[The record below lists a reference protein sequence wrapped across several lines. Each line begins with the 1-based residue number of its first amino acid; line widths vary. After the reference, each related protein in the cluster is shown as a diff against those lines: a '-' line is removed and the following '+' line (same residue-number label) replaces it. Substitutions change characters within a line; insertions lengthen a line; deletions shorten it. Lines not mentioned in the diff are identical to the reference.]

1 MAMTTDFL
9 SAVTQIAAERG
20 FDRERVFEAL
30 EEAILTA
37 YRKEKFGTTRDE
49 EGNKMGENLSAEVDR
64 ETGEFKLFANKEV
77 VEDVEDEELEIALSE
92 AEYISP
98 NVEIGDTVQIEIPS
112 EELGR
117 IAAQAAKQVVLQK
130 MSEFE
135 KDAILE
141 EYSDKVGEVFTALMQ
156 RMQRGEV
163 VFEIGKATAYMPQ
176 EEQIGNEFYKVGQRY
191 KVLLKSIEDG
201 QIVVSRSDPNF
212 LIELFKLEVP
222 EIESGVVEIKAVARE
237 AGMRSKIAVMSNQEG
252 VDPIGSCVG
261 QRGIRI
267 ANVMNELGE
276 EKIDIIEWHEEPEQF
291 VANALSPAKVND
303 VTIEEETAT
312 VKVDSDQLSLAIG
325 KEGQNV
331 RLAWKLTGLKIDIEG
346 PEGET
351 AAEMGDGVEEYAEE
365 TQEPVLDDTEVKTEE
380 ELDEESEKVE
390 EDEEALDKND
400 PEETEEEQEVDDDDK
415 DNVEEEGEDEKGDD
429 DKEDVEEE
437 EEDEKEDDDKE
448 GDEETEE

>member
-20 FDRERVFEAL
+20 FDKEKVFEAL

-64 ETGEFKLFANKEV
+64 ENGEFKLFANKTV
-77 VEDVEDEELEIALSE
+77 VEDVKDDEIEIALSE

-98 NVEIGDTVQIEIPS
+98 NVEVGDTVQIEIPS

-135 KDAILE
+135 KDAVLE

-163 VFEIGKATAYMPQ
+163 IFEIGKATAIMPQ
-176 EEQIGNEFYKVGQRY
+176 EEQIGNEFYRIGERY
-191 KVLLKSIEDG
+191 KVLLKSIEEG
-201 QIVVSRSDPNF
+201 QIIVSRSDPEF

-237 AGMRSKIAVMSNQEG
+237 AGMRSKIAVVSNQDG

-267 ANVMNELGE
+267 ANIMNELGE
-276 EKIDIIEWHEEPEQF
+276 EKIDIIEWAEDEDEF
-291 VANALSPAKVND
+291 VANALSPAKVNEVD
-303 VTIEEETAT
+303 IVDETAT
-312 VKVDSDQLSLAIG
+312 VKVDADQLSLAIG

-331 RLAWKLTGLKIDIEG
+331 RLAWKLTGMKIDIEG

-351 AAEMGDGVEEYAEE
+351 AAEMGDGVEEYAEA
-365 TQEPVLDDTEVKTEE
+365 TQESVLDDTEVKDVE
-380 ELDEESEKVE
+380 ELE
-390 EDEEALDKND
+390 
-400 PEETEEEQEVDDDDK
+400 EETEK
-415 DNVEEEGEDEKGDD
+415 K
-429 DKEDVEEE
+429 DKEE
-437 EEDEKEDDDKE
+437 DKE
-448 GDEETEE
+448 KKDEDKEE

>member
-1 MAMTTDFL
+1 MYMAMTSDFL
-9 SAVTQIAAERG
+9 SAVTQVSAERG
-20 FDRERVFEAL
+20 FDKEKVFEAL

-37 YRKEKFGTTRDE
+37 YRKEKFGSTRDE
-49 EGNKMGENLSAEVDR
+49 EGNRMGENLSVEVDR
-64 ETGEFKLFANKEV
+64 ENGEFKLFANKTV
-77 VEDVEDEELEIALSE
+77 VEEVEDDEIEIALAE

-98 NVEIGDTVQIEIPS
+98 NVEVGDTVQIEIPS

-135 KDAILE
+135 KEAVLE

-163 VFEIGKATAYMPQ
+163 ILEIGKATAVMPQ
-176 EEQIGNEFYKVGQRY
+176 EEQISNEFYKIGQRY

-201 QIVVSRSDPNF
+201 QIIVSRSDPQF
-212 LIELFKLEVP
+212 LVELFKLEVP
-222 EIESGVVEIKAVARE
+222 EIESGVVEIKSVARE
-237 AGMRSKIAVMSNQEG
+237 AGMRSKIAVESHQDG

-276 EKIDIIEWHEEPEQF
+276 EKIDIIEWSDDPEEF
-291 VANALSPAKVND
+291 VANALSPAKVNE
-303 VTIEEETAT
+303 VTIEDETAT
-312 VKVDSDQLSLAIG
+312 VTVDADQLSLAIG

-331 RLAWKLTGLKIDIEG
+331 RLAWKLTGMKIDIEG

-351 AAEMGDGVEEYAEE
+351 AAEIGDGVEEYAEE
-365 TQEPVLDDTEVKTEE
+365 TQDEVLDDTEIKTEE
-380 ELDEESEKVE
+380 SEEVE
-390 EDEEALDKND
+390 EVEEK
-400 PEETEEEQEVDDDDK
+400 EVTEE
-415 DNVEEEGEDEKGDD
+415 NNEE
-429 DKEDVEEE
+429 DKEE
-437 EEDEKEDDDKE
+437 
-448 GDEETEE
+448 

>member
-1 MAMTTDFL
+1 MAMTSDFL

-20 FDRERVFEAL
+20 FDKEKVFEAL

-64 ETGEFKLFANKEV
+64 DTGEFKLFANKEV
-77 VEDVEDEELEIALSE
+77 VEEVEDEENQIALSE
-92 AEYISP
+92 AELISP

-141 EYSDKVGEVFTALMQ
+141 EYSDQIGEVFTALMQ
-156 RMQRGEV
+156 RMKRGEV
-163 VFEIGKATAYMPQ
+163 VFEIGKATAIMPQ

-191 KVLLKSIEDG
+191 KVLLKDIDDG
-201 QIVVSRSDPNF
+201 QIIVSRADPEF
-212 LIELFKLEVP
+212 LVELFKLEVP

-237 AGMRSKIAVMSNQEG
+237 AGMRSKIAVVSNQDG

-261 QRGIRI
+261 QKGIRI
-267 ANVMNELGE
+267 ANIMNELGE
-276 EKIDIIEWHEEPEQF
+276 EKIDIIEWDEEPEEF
-291 VANALSPAKVND
+291 VANALSPAKVNE
-303 VTIEEETAT
+303 VTIEDDVAT
-312 VKVDSDQLSLAIG
+312 VEVDADQLSLAIG

-331 RLAWKLTGLKIDIEG
+331 RLAWKLTGMKIDIEG

-365 TQEPVLDDTEVKTEE
+365 TQEPVLDDTEVDTGEVDDKEE
-380 ELDEESEKVE
+380 TKENDSEEV
-390 EDEEALDKND
+390 
-400 PEETEEEQEVDDDDK
+400 ETEEAE
-415 DNVEEEGEDEKGDD
+415 
-429 DKEDVEEE
+429 
-437 EEDEKEDDDKE
+437 EKEKKE
-448 GDEETEE
+448 E

>member
-1 MAMTTDFL
+1 MAMTSDFL
-9 SAVTQIAAERG
+9 SAVNQISAERG
-20 FDRERVFEAL
+20 FDREKVFEAL

-64 ETGEFKLFANKEV
+64 ENGEFKLFANKEV
-77 VEDVEDEELEIALSE
+77 VEEVEDDENQIALSE
-92 AEYISP
+92 AELISP

-112 EELGR
+112 EDLGR

-135 KDAILE
+135 RDAILE

-156 RMQRGEV
+156 RMKRGEV
-163 VFEIGKATAYMPQ
+163 VFEIGKATAIMPQ

-191 KVLLKSIEDG
+191 KVLLKDIDEG
-201 QIVVSRSDPNF
+201 QIIVSRSDPEF
-212 LIELFKLEVP
+212 LKELFKLEVP

-237 AGMRSKIAVMSNQEG
+237 AGMRSKIAVVSNQDG

-267 ANVMNELGE
+267 ANIMNELGE
-276 EKIDIIEWHEEPEQF
+276 EKIDIIEWSEDPEEF
-291 VANALSPAKVND
+291 VANALSPAKVNE
-303 VTIEEETAT
+303 VNIEEGVAT
-312 VKVDSDQLSLAIG
+312 VEVDADQLSLAIG

-331 RLAWKLTGLKIDIEG
+331 RLAWKLTGMKIDIEG

-351 AAEMGDGVEEYAEE
+351 AAEMGDGVEKYAEE
-365 TQEPVLDDTEVKTEE
+365 TQEPVLDDTEVEIDKSEE
-380 ELDEESEKVE
+380 KNEVGVKEVESDN
-390 EDEEALDKND
+390 EDEE
-400 PEETEEEQEVDDDDK
+400 
-415 DNVEEEGEDEKGDD
+415 EKSE
-429 DKEDVEEE
+429 DKE
-437 EEDEKEDDDKE
+437 EKEE
-448 GDEETEE
+448 

>member
-1 MAMTTDFL
+1 MAMTSDFL
-9 SAVTQIAAERG
+9 SAVTQISAERG
-20 FDRERVFEAL
+20 FDKEKVFEAL
-30 EEAILTA
+30 EEAVLTA
-37 YRKEKFGTTRDE
+37 YRREKFGSTRDE
-49 EGNKMGENLSAEVDR
+49 EGNKLGENLSAEVDR

-77 VEDVEDEELEIALSE
+77 VEEVEDEEMEIALSE

-98 NVEIGDTVQIEIPS
+98 NVEVGDTVQIEIPS
-112 EELGR
+112 EDLGR

-163 VFEIGKATAYMPQ
+163 VFEIGKATAVMPQ
-176 EEQIGNEFYKVGQRY
+176 EEQISNEFYKVGQRY

-201 QIVVSRSDPNF
+201 KIVVSRSDPNF

-237 AGMRSKIAVMSNQEG
+237 AGLRSKIAVVSNQEG

-267 ANVMNELGE
+267 ANIMNELGE
-276 EKIDIIEWHEEPEQF
+276 EKIDIIEWDEELSEF
-291 VANALSPAKVND
+291 VANALSPAKVNE
-303 VTIEEETAT
+303 VEIEGDTAT
-312 VKVDSDQLSLAIG
+312 VQVDADQLSLAIG

-351 AAEMGDGVEEYAEE
+351 AAEMGDGVEEYAEATGDEVVDE
-365 TQEPVLDDTEVKTEE
+365 TAVETSEEETEE
-380 ELDEESEKVE
+380 NVE
-390 EDEEALDKND
+390 EEEKEEVEAEEEKEAAAEKENE
-400 PEETEEEQEVDDDDK
+400 EETEEEK
-415 DNVEEEGEDEKGDD
+415 
-429 DKEDVEEE
+429 
-437 EEDEKEDDDKE
+437 
-448 GDEETEE
+448 